1 MHERIRPIILLL
13 TLGAALSLT
22 AAGVARAQSGEEAG
36 NQAGEQAGS
45 HAAAAAELLAL
56 IGIDAGI
63 GPMAQRMRDTTLA
76 QLAAMDVA
84 PGNEEIARPYLEEVG
99 TIIEDALSWEQL
111 EGDFLDAYTATF
123 SEAEL
128 EELTRFFR
136 SPTGSKYLANVSA
149 LNRLAGDIV
158 RQNAMSAAPR
168 IREVTDAM
176 REALP
181 EQP

>member
-1 MHERIRPIILLL
+1 MADRLLL
-13 TLGAALSLT
+13 RALPFMLAGCLVLAARGA
-22 AAGVARAQSGEEAG
+22 EAES
-36 NQAGEQAGS
+36 AP
-45 HAAAAAELLAL
+45 HDAAAAELLTL

-99 TIIEDALSWEQL
+99 TIIEEALSWEQL
-111 EGDFLDAYTATF
+111 EDDFLDAYTATF

-128 EELTRFFR
+128 EALITFFR
-136 SPTGSKYLANVSA
+136 SPTGSKYLNNVSA

-158 RQNAMSAAPR
+158 RQNAMSAAPQ

-181 EQP
+181 EQPEGSGAQR

>member
-1 MHERIRPIILLL
+1 MLARIRPHALLL
-13 TLGAALSLT
+13 VLGAALSLT
-22 AAGVARAQSGEEAG
+22 AAAAPAGAQARPGEVTD
-36 NQAGEQAGS
+36 S
-45 HAAAAAELLAL
+45 HSAAAAGLLTL
-56 IGIDAGI
+56 IGIEAGI

-84 PGNEEIARPYLEEVG
+84 PGNEEIAQPYLEEIG
-99 TIIEDALSWEQL
+99 TIIEDALSWRQL
-111 EGDFLDAYTATF
+111 EDDFLDAYTATF